1 MSYATKFNINKGSKF
16 TFKPADD
23 SQYVSL
29 EVLYNKNPDQIH
41 DVKALYINTKS
52 RFGDAPCVAIDPV
65 IIVNLPKHLLE
76 TVKEMINDDECVDA
90 INNNEVKFKIYSY
103 KDKTFN
109 KTCYGVEW
117 L

>member
-1 MSYATKFNINKGSKF
+1 MSYATKFNRGSKF
-16 TFKPADD
+16 TFKTVDD
-23 SQYVSL
+23 VQYVSL
-29 EVLYNKNPDQIH
+29 EDLYNKNPEQIH

-52 RFGDAPCVAIDPV
+52 KFGDTPSVAIDPV

-103 KDKTFN
+103 KDKNFN
-109 KTCYGVEW
+109 KTCYSVKW

>member
-1 MSYATKFNINKGSKF
+1 MSYATKFNKGNKF
-16 TFKPADD
+16 TFKPVDD
-23 SQYVSL
+23 AQYVSL
-29 EVLYNKNPDQIH
+29 EDLYNKNTEQIH

-52 RFGDAPCVAIDPV
+52 KFGDAPCVAIDPV

-76 TVKEMINDDECVDA
+76 TVKEMIDDNECVTA

-103 KDKTFN
+103 KDKNFN

>member
-1 MSYATKFNINKGSKF
+1 MSYATKFNKGNKF
-16 TFKPADD
+16 TFKPVEDA
-23 SQYVSL
+23 QYVSL
-29 EVLYNKNPDQIH
+29 EDLYNKNPEQIH

-52 RFGDAPCVAIDPV
+52 QFGDAPCVAIDPV

-103 KDKTFN
+103 KDKNFN

>member
-1 MSYATKFNINKGSKF
+1 MSYATKFNKGSKF
-16 TFKPADD
+16 TFRTADD
-23 SQYVSL
+23 VQYVSL
-29 EVLYNKNPDQIH
+29 EELYNQNPEQIH

-52 RFGDAPCVAIDPV
+52 RFGDAPCVAIDPI
-65 IIVNLPKHLLE
+65 IIVNLPNHLLE
-76 TVKEMINDDECVDA
+76 TVKEMINDDECVTA

-103 KDKTFN
+103 KDRTFN